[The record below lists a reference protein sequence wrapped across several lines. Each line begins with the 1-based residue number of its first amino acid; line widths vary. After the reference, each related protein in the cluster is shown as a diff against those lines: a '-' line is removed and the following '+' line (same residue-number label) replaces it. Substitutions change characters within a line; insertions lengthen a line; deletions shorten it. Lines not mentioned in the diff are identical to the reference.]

1 MKDKLEKFVEN
12 EYQKALN
19 YVKKEYSSKNSYD
32 AEDILQEAI
41 LTTWKIIRKGNI
53 IDNIGAYIYRS
64 IKNKII
70 DIHRKK
76 ETNMELRIE
85 GLDEKSYLY
94 YSDKVFQKD
103 LLESIEKKDF
113 KKIFKKSLKE
123 LPEKYRKIWTEVEI
137 ENKSY
142 QKLSRNL
149 SMGKNN
155 LRVMKYRANKKLK
168 AILYNKMKGEL

>member
-19 YVKKEYSSKNSYD
+19 YIKKEYSSKNSFG

-76 ETNMELRIE
+76 ETDMEISVE
-85 GLDEKSYLY
+85 GLDEKPYLY
-94 YSDKVFQKD
+94 YSEERFQKD

-113 KKIFKKSLKE
+113 KKVFKKSLEK
-123 LPEKYRKIWTEVEI
+123 LPEKYRKIWTEIEI

-142 QKLSRNL
+142 QELSKNL
-149 SMGKNN
+149 SMEKNN

-168 AILYNKMKGEL
+168 AILYDKMKGEM